1 MKKSKRAKKRVNKAK
16 AEEGIKKI
24 YEGARKLLDKNSKEY
39 KRIVEKNRE
48 AWKKLA
54 EL

>member
-1 MKKSKRAKKRVNKAK
+1 MKKSRKTKRRLNKAK

-24 YEGARKLLDKNSKEY
+24 YEGTIKVLDKNSKDY
-39 KRIVEKNRE
+39 KEIVEKNRE

-54 EL
+54 DL